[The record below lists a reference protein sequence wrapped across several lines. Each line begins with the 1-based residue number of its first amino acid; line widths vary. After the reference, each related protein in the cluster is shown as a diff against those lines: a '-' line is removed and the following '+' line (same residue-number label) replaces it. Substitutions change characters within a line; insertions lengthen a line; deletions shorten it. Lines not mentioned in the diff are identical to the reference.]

1 MNRVTIEDV
10 AKRAGVSKSTVSQ
23 ILNKKRRSV
32 PETEERVMQ
41 AVKELGYRPS
51 LVARSLTSKRTQTAA
66 LLISDV
72 SNPFYPDVILGVEE
86 IAFAEDYSIF
96 LCNTNY
102 DLERGLKLVQS
113 LVDKSVDGILFMS
126 SSMSLEMVQE
136 AVENQIQA
144 VVLDWE
150 DSNLQELASTI
161 KINFESGIQQAIRHL
176 VESGHQRIAHI
187 SGPLSLWTAQERKNL
202 FLKALEQNG
211 IDPRQAIIVEG
222 DLRIEGGRKAF
233 EQLSKLKP
241 MPTAVVAANDLM
253 ALGVLWAARG
263 AGLELPKDLS
273 VIGLDDIDL
282 ASKVSPSLST
292 IALPRRE
299 IGRLAMRTLLEMIQS
314 GKEAVKSRLTV
325 ETTFVL
331 RQSTERIR

>member
-1 MNRVTIEDV
+1 MNRVTIKDV
-10 AKRAGVSKSTVSQ
+10 ANRAGVSKTTVSHV
-23 ILNKKRRSV
+23 LNKTRAV
-32 PETEERVMQ
+32 EETTRAKVLQ
-41 AVKELGYRPS
+41 AIEELGYRPS
-51 LVARSLTSKRTQTAA
+51 QVARSLISKRTKTAG

-86 IAFAEDYSIF
+86 VAFAEDYSIF

-126 SSMSLEMVQE
+126 SSMSLQMVKE
-136 AVENQIQA
+136 AVENQIHV

-150 DSNLQELASTI
+150 DSNLQDMASTI
-161 KINFESGIQQAIRHL
+161 TINFESGIQQAVRHL

-187 SGPLSLWTAQERKNL
+187 SGPLNLWTAQVRRNA

-211 IDPRQAIIVEG
+211 LDPQQAVIIEG

-233 EQLSKLKP
+233 DQLNQISP
-241 MPTAVVAANDLM
+241 RPTAVVAANDLM
-253 ALGVLWAARG
+253 ALGVLWAARN
-263 AGLELPKDLS
+263 AGLELPRDLS
-273 VIGLDDIDL
+273 VVGLDDIDL

-292 IALPRRE
+292 VALPRRE
-299 IGRLAMRTLLEMIQS
+299 IGKMAMRILLDMIRE
-314 GKEAVKSRLTV
+314 GKEATKAQVTV
-325 ETTFVL
+325 DTTFVL
-331 RQSTERIR
+331 RQSTQRVR

>member
-1 MNRVTIEDV
+1 
-10 AKRAGVSKSTVSQ
+10 
-23 ILNKKRRSV
+23 
-32 PETEERVMQ
+32 
-41 AVKELGYRPS
+41 
-51 LVARSLTSKRTQTAA
+51 
-66 LLISDV
+66 
-72 SNPFYPDVILGVEE
+72 
-86 IAFAEDYSIF
+86 
-96 LCNTNY
+96 
-102 DLERGLKLVQS
+102 
-113 LVDKSVDGILFMS
+113 
-126 SSMSLEMVQE
+126 
-136 AVENQIQA
+136 
-144 VVLDWE
+144 
-150 DSNLQELASTI
+150 
-161 KINFESGIQQAIRHL
+161 
-176 VESGHQRIAHI
+176 
-187 SGPLSLWTAQERKNL
+187 KNL

-211 IDPRQAIIVEG
+211 LDPLKAIIIEG

-233 EQLSKLKP
+233 EQLYKLTP

-299 IGRLAMRTLLEMIQS
+299 IGRLAMQTLLEMIQA

-325 ETTFVL
+325 DTTFVL